1 VNQQKYTA
9 TNRELLL
16 CVVAA
21 TPDAPPKT
29 NRQSAN
35 AKTARNSAKNNIKNK
50 IELIE

>member
-21 TPDAPPKT
+21 TADAPPKT
-29 NRQSAN
+29 NRESAV
-35 AKTARNSAKNNIKNK
+35 KNSIKNK